1 MKRLSAI
8 ILACALAATGF
19 CSTQVYRLNLD
30 TETGET
36 TLVGMDD
43 VTRRVHLLSEEQ
55 YQWVTN
61 ICQKWVA
68 YMNADKQRRAIY
80 HGEIVGKTVTT
91 NGTGV
96 ITMRT
101 EYQDGFV
108 HEERAVKREPL
119 ARPALKKPNQNA
131 RKRMIAHPA
140 GISAKQREMREA
152 RERIRNKK
160 PKEILIRHDANTGK
174 DEVVK

>member
-19 CSTQVYRLNLD
+19 CSMQVYRLNLD

-91 NGTGV
+91 NDTGV
-96 ITMRT
+96 VAMKT

-108 HEERAVKREPL
+108 HVELARVKRPSVASSLPRQLQEAKPSV
-119 ARPALKKPNQNA
+119 RPHWMSERQFKMRERRRKALKKEP
-131 RKRMIAHPA
+131 I
-140 GISAKQREMREA
+140 
-152 RERIRNKK
+152 
-160 PKEILIRHDANTGK
+160 EITIEHDANTGK
-174 DEVVK
+174 DTVR

>member
-1 MKRLSAI
+1 MKRLATI

-19 CSTQVYRLNLD
+19 CSTQVYRLNLN

-43 VTRRVHLLSEEQ
+43 VVRRVHLLSDAEYEC
-55 YQWVTN
+55 VTN

-91 NGTGV
+91 NETGV
-96 ITMRT
+96 MTMKT

-108 HEERAVKREPL
+108 HVELGRVKRPSAASNLPKRLQE
-119 ARPALKKPNQNA
+119 AKPTRGKPHWMSERQF
-131 RKRMIAHPA
+131 K
-140 GISAKQREMREA
+140 MRERRGKA
-152 RERIRNKK
+152 LR
-160 PKEILIRHDANTGK
+160 KEPIEITIEHDANTGK
-174 DEVVK
+174 DTVR

>member
-43 VTRRVHLLSEEQ
+43 VVRRVHLLSDVEYE
-55 YQWVTN
+55 WVTN

-91 NGTGV
+91 NETGV
-96 ITMRT
+96 MTMKT

-108 HEERAVKREPL
+108 HVELGRVRRPSAASTLPRKLQEAKPTRAKPHWMSERQFK
-119 ARPALKKPNQNA
+119 
-131 RKRMIAHPA
+131 
-140 GISAKQREMREA
+140 MRERRGKA
-152 RERIRNKK
+152 LR
-160 PKEILIRHDANTGK
+160 KEPIEITIEHDANTGK
-174 DEVVK
+174 DTVR